1 MGTNGKLDYK
11 EFPYRFLHQLKSV
24 KEFCFSGNNKKYHDV
39 SNFNGDSWRHLE
51 FKCTGSLMYSYV
63 WR

>member
-1 MGTNGKLDYK
+1 MGANGKLDYK

-39 SNFNGDSWRHLE
+39 SNFNGDS
-51 FKCTGSLMYSYV
+51 
-63 WR
+63 